1 MEKILLKI
9 VAIVTRLSRLAPSVS
24 SGAND
29 NYIEHNSIVPS
40 CSSSSSNVSYEV
52 TDMRQQIGVKLITT
66 LTFVV
71 TSKI

>member
-9 VAIVTRLSRLAPSVS
+9 VAIVTRLSRLTPSVS

-40 CSSSSSNVSYEV
+40 LV
-52 TDMRQQIGVKLITT
+52 RH
-66 LTFVV
+66 LT
-71 TSKI
+71 